1 MKTPVVVGFASIL
14 ILARMRAL
22 GDVFRRVVLARS
34 SKDPSG
40 YGQNHSVVEEILDRA
55 KASGWTRAATLE
67 GDGATRSNHKAVAE
81 AVGEYGAHLVHIT
94 NQHDAHM
101 VPTKG
106 SSVPFLVSIHDL
118 YDHRP
123 RAIDAGDVPVPLG
136 DRFPPSA
143 KARLLASCREGMA
156 RADLLLCSSERTM
169 GEAREMFPE
178 TQCVLVRDSVEES
191 FWDPKRNPRPRSML
205 GDYGDEEKCLLV
217 TVGERDPRWRAQFL
231 SEVIAMV
238 PDEVREDLLLF
249 RIGSGR
255 IDWEQV
261 AAAFQHAEA
270 LLYPG
275 VSIGFHSPALEACAA
290 GCPVLASD
298 LPMHDESLPPRCL
311 LPVTDH
317 EYWVSAI
324 LEVHTKWERSGGVPR
339 HIDEDLL
346 STAKSSFGRTAH
358 GEALS
363 RAYDIAMERVEG

>member
-67 GDGATRSNHKAVAE
+67 GDGAARSNHKAVAE
-81 AVGEYGAHLVHIT
+81 AVEEYGAHLVHIT

-106 SSVPFLVSIHDL
+106 SSVPFVVSVHDL

-136 DRFPPSA
+136 DRFPSSA
-143 KARLLASCREGMA
+143 KARLLASCREGLA

-169 GEAREMFPE
+169 EEAREMFPE
-178 TQCVLVRDSVEES
+178 TRCVLVRDSIDDEL
-191 FWDPKRNPRPRSML
+191 WDPNRNPRPRSML
-205 GDYGDEEKCLLV
+205 GEYADEEKCLLV
-217 TVGERDPRWRAQFL
+217 TVGERDPRWRAQFV
-231 SEVIAMV
+231 SEVIALV
-238 PDEVREDLLLF
+238 PEEVREDLLLF

-261 AAAFQHAEA
+261 AAAFEHAEGM
-270 LLYPG
+270 LYPG
-275 VSIGFHSPALEACAA
+275 VSVGFRSPPLEAMGS

-298 LPMHDESLPPRCL
+298 LPMHDEVLPSRCL
-311 LPVTDH
+311 LPATNSD
-317 EYWVSAI
+317 YWVSAI
-324 LEVHTKWERSGGVPR
+324 VDIHAEWVRAGGVPR
-339 HIDEDLL
+339 HVDDELL
-346 STAKSSFGRTAH
+346 SMAKRSFGRSAH
-358 GEALS
+358 GDALAK
-363 RAYDIAMERVEG
+363 AYGTACES

>member
-1 MKTPVVVGFASIL
+1 LKTPVVVDLASIL

-22 GDVFRRVVLARS
+22 GGVFRRVVLARA

-40 YGQNHSVVEEILDRA
+40 YGSNHPVVEDLLDRA
-55 KASGWTRAATLE
+55 QASGWTRAATVD
-67 GDGATRSNHKAVAE
+67 GDGMSRSNQKEIASAVAE
-81 AVGEYGAHLVHIT
+81 YGADLVHIT

-101 VPTKG
+101 VPSKG
-106 SSVPFLVSIHDL
+106 ASVPFLVSVHDL

-143 KARLLASCREGMA
+143 KARILASCREGME
-156 RADLLLCSSERTM
+156 RADMLLCSSERTM
-169 GEAREMFPE
+169 EEARGMFPD
-178 TQCVLVRDSVEES
+178 TRCVLVRDSIDDE

-205 GDYGDEEKCLLV
+205 GDSGDEGGCLIV
-217 TVGERDPRWRAQFL
+217 SVGEKDPRWRAQFV
-231 SEVIAMV
+231 SEVISLV

-270 LLYPG
+270 VLYPG
-275 VSIGFHSPALEACAA
+275 VSVGFRSPPLEAMAS

-298 LPMHDESLPPRCL
+298 LPMHDEVLPPRCL
-311 LPVTDH
+311 LPATDSD
-317 EYWVSAI
+317 YWVSAI
-324 LEVHTKWERSGGVPR
+324 VDIHSKWARAGGAPR
-339 HIDEDLL
+339 HVDDELL
-346 STAKSSFGRTAH
+346 SLAKGSFGRSAH
-358 GEALS
+358 GDALAK
-363 RAYDIAMERVEG
+363 AYGMACES